1 MKRMLLLLTLAT
13 ATATAIA
20 RAEDW
25 QNGDSLFDAT
35 KRNHA
40 QINIKW
46 VLVENVQAACNAET
60 VCRGYEAFS
69 HAIDACSFWKGNG
82 CVVYSQ
88 KITTQHTLGHEVR
101 HCFAGSFHPT

>member
-1 MKRMLLLLTLAT
+1 MKRMLLLLTL

-35 KRNHA
+35 KRYHA

-60 VCRGYEAFS
+60 VCRGYEAF
-69 HAIDACSFWKGNG
+69 
-82 CVVYSQ
+82 V
-88 KITTQHTLGHEVR
+88 TQ
-101 HCFAGSFHPT
+101 